1 MTPSFKIVRI
11 TTVPISLKILLVNQM
26 KFMAN
31 KGVQVIM
38 MSSDGPEV
46 KEVKENENCEHLII
60 PLTRRISPV
69 HDLISLI
76 RLTILL
82 VKLKPS
88 IVHSHTPK
96 AGLIAM
102 FAAWLARVPVKIHTV
117 AGMPLMVE
125 KGFKRWLLIQTE
137 KLTYF
142 FADEV
147 WPNANSLKRFILEN
161 KLVNENKLQLISK
174 GSSNGINLNNY
185 TPELINLAELDKVK
199 ASIEYNPA
207 NFYLVVVG
215 RVVSDK
221 GIVELVNAFVQL
233 QKSKPNL
240 KLVLL
245 GDYEPDLDPIP
256 AETLDAIKNHP
267 AVFSISW
274 TNNVAQ
280 YLSICNLLV
289 HASHREGFPNVLLQ
303 AGAMKL
309 PIVCSNIDGNN
320 DVVQHLET
328 GLLFQVSDTNDLL
341 SKLEFALNNPNKM
354 KEMAAVLQSIV
365 KENFDQKII
374 HETIYQNYLRLLKSS
389 S

>member
-1 MTPSFKIVRI
+1 
-11 TTVPISLKILLVNQM
+11 
-26 KFMAN
+26 
-31 KGVQVIM
+31 
-38 MSSDGPEV
+38 
-46 KEVKENENCEHLII
+46 
-60 PLTRRISPV
+60 
-69 HDLISLI
+69 
-76 RLTILL
+76 
-82 VKLKPS
+82 
-88 IVHSHTPK
+88 
-96 AGLIAM
+96 
-102 FAAWLARVPVKIHTV
+102 
-117 AGMPLMVE
+117 
-125 KGFKRWLLIQTE
+125 
-137 KLTYF
+137 
-142 FADEV
+142 
-147 WPNANSLKRFILEN
+147 
-161 KLVNENKLQLISK
+161 
-174 GSSNGINLNNY
+174 
-185 TPELINLAELDKVK
+185 
-199 ASIEYNPA
+199 
-207 NFYLVVVG
+207 
-215 RVVSDK
+215 
-221 GIVELVNAFVQL
+221 VELVNAFVQL
-233 QKSKPNL
+233 QKSKPTL

-256 AETLDAIKNHP
+256 AETLAAIKNHP

-274 TNNVAQ
+274 TNKVAQ